1 MVRCTVP
8 FLFQCSVCYIA
19 QNMLMQ
25 AGKCNISRSVWRFFE
40 ILLFFVIS
48 VVGFNFCAKTTNLNA
63 KLKSRSLLQGTGNGS
78 VWFPASHTLFQAPP
92 QIAAPDTHEKFR
104 NGNDHNH
111 VLHIRPQ
118 ALSSLSVVSPL
129 PSIFTVLPRN
139 LFQQNAILLI

>member
-1 MVRCTVP
+1 
-8 FLFQCSVCYIA
+8 
-19 QNMLMQ
+19 MLMQ

-78 VWFPASHTLFQAPP
+78 VWVPASHTLFQAPP

-104 NGNDHNH
+104 NGNDHI
-111 VLHIRPQ
+111 LSLYIRHHG
-118 ALSSLSVVSPL
+118 LSFLNIVYPL
-129 PSIFTVLPRN
+129 PSIFTALPRN